1 MKGKKQ
7 INYGK
12 GKYRGSSLVPFGGI
26 FLVLVTLAII
36 AFICGKGIQ
45 SFTQSGISFTEMLT
59 STKWSPNA
67 DEGTFGAVIF
77 IVG

>member
-1 MKGKKQ
+1 MKSEYIG
-7 INYGK
+7 
-12 GKYRGSSLVPFGGI
+12 RSLVTFCGI
-26 FLVLVTLAII
+26 FIVLVTLAII

-67 DEGTFGAVIF
+67 DEGTSGL
-77 IVG
+77 